1 MNVKHQPILFYSGN
15 LTCKTRVK
23 SLLVESEYTLMSGH
37 HLKDLPDLKALNYF
51 HLILFCP
58 GENYQQDLEYLCDV
72 KKLYPGYSLP
82 VILFDPDDLLSR
94 GEVTIESLKVQ
105 DYRTGMEAAQ
115 TLKFSIAR
123 QLLRRQKYFE
133 QEEKLKVLDQENR
146 TKDQLLEE
154 VGLRAQESERLKT
167 AFLNNISHELRTP
180 MNGILGFLEFLEDP
194 HLEGELKEQF
204 IRNIRVS
211 SERLLNTLQD
221 LIEISE
227 IEAGDLKVKFQSVN
241 LPQLVQY
248 IFKIYL
254 PRAQAKGIDLN
265 VHINL
270 APDRQVLWSDPSKI
284 KGVLIHLI
292 NNAIKF
298 TNSGQIDIRVEEV
311 GNQLEIAVS
320 DTGIGMNK
328 QDIATI
334 YKHFVQIEEHLTRKY
349 DGLGLGLSICDAYS
363 RCLNGKLAIESE
375 VDKGTTVRL
384 SVPFISGTKT
394 ENKPTT
400 AQKKSIRWAKAR
412 VLLVDDDPIN
422 IQLLAKFLKDSTDEL
437 YTVTAKNGVE
447 AVAFYKEDPNFDLI
461 LMDLKMP
468 LMNGF
473 EATEEIRALNPNI
486 PIIAQ
491 TAYAMNEDKEKALQC
506 GCNDY
511 LSKPLNKTLFYNT
524 LDPYLLSEVNA

>member
-1 MNVKHQPILFYSGN
+1 
-15 LTCKTRVK
+15 
-23 SLLVESEYTLMSGH
+23 MSGH

-58 GENYQQDLEYLCDV
+58 GVNLEQDLDYLRDV

-94 GEVTIESLKVQ
+94 GKVDIETLRVQ
-105 DYRTGMEAAQ
+105 DYRTGSESAKA
-115 TLKFSIAR
+115 LKFSIAR
-123 QLLRRQKYFE
+123 QLLRREKHLE
-133 QEEKLKVLDQENR
+133 QEEKLKTLDQENR
-146 TKDQLLEE
+146 SKDQLLEE
-154 VGLRAQESERLKT
+154 VSLKAQESERLKT

-194 HLEGELKEQF
+194 HLEGELKDQF
-204 IRNIRVS
+204 IKNIRVS

-241 LPQLVQY
+241 VAQLVQY

-254 PRAQAKGIDLN
+254 PRAQAKGLDLN
-265 VHINL
+265 LHLDL
-270 APDRQVLWSDPSKI
+270 APDRHILWSDPSKL
-284 KGVLIHLI
+284 KGVLIHLL
-292 NNAIKF
+292 NNALKF
-298 TNSGQIDIRVEEV
+298 TNSGTIDIRIQEV
-311 GNQLEIAVS
+311 GEKLEIAVS
-320 DTGIGMNK
+320 DSGIGMNK
-328 QDIATI
+328 EDIANI

-363 RCLNGKLAIESE
+363 RCLNGKLQIESQ
-375 VDKGTTVRL
+375 VDKGTTVSL
-384 SVPFISGTKT
+384 AVPFISGTKA
-394 ENKPTT
+394 EAKPSPQPKE
-400 AQKKSIRWAKAR
+400 AVRFAKAR

-422 IQLLAKFLKDSTDEL
+422 IQLLAKFLKDSTNDL
-437 YTVTAKNGVE
+437 YTVIAKNGVE
-447 AVAFYKEDPNFDLI
+447 AVEFYKQDPNFDLI

-473 EATEEIRALNPNI
+473 EATEEIRAMNPDI

-511 LSKPLNKTLFYNT
+511 LSKPLDKTLFYNT
-524 LDPYLLSEVNA
+524 IDRYLLNEVND